1 MSLSTWILASPR
13 SVPPAVRGWRLLQE
27 ERHRRPSPDR
37 ARTLIYGKLPEP
49 GDPDLPAIEP
59 KIQNADDYPQN
70 EQRTQ
75 DEDGNREC
83 RIEIRSED
91 GCMHLLNLP
100 QRQLAMGLMD
110 IRRFWGPRIVLLPE
124 DCAKNHSCRHGR
136 LLRLGRAAR

>member
-1 MSLSTWILASPR
+1 MEQEPILVRLDSSFGFKPVLQQSQRTRPR
-13 SVPPAVRGWRLLQE
+13 KQFRKD
-27 ERHRRPSPDR
+27 SPDKRPDMQPAKNRVR
-37 ARTLIYGKLPEP
+37 ARQQSTE
-49 GDPDLPAIEP
+49 
-59 KIQNADDYPQN
+59 DYPQN
-70 EQRTQ
+70 EQRMQ

-124 DCAKNHSCRHGR
+124 DCAKNHSCRHG
-136 LLRLGRAAR
+136 